1 MTITDMFVNFYKILY
16 LYFSSFD
23 DVHLNENACLC
34 KCTTTTN
41 SSRRVKRRSSI
52 GCFIQFLLNSAYEAL
67 VKIHEL
73 RDKEA
78 NLPLGNT
85 KIYLALLLFGR
96 MITGFETLRVRL
108 IRWTVATRKIKC
120 ENTTGGS
127 ATRVRGPDRRQ
138 RGTTNSCLCNNVD
151 TLVALGDR

>member
-1 MTITDMFVNFYKILY
+1 MFRKKKKKKKRNSNVVQDSVTIYRVMTITDMFVNFYKILY

-108 IRWTVATRKIKC
+108 IR
-120 ENTTGGS
+120 
-127 ATRVRGPDRRQ
+127 
-138 RGTTNSCLCNNVD
+138 
-151 TLVALGDR
+151 